1 MNKSENSFSLFFAIL
16 FCMVSIFSLK
26 KKHYSLRTN
35 CITKWNEPRVQM
47 NELIYV
53 VFIDLRFAVL
63 HLKNYGKVTPRTRS
77 KLWRSNQAQNRITTT
92 AASNNIILLSFPPT
106 KVLFVFSIYF
116 LFIYFLFLVWLSCK
130 YKNRFVFTQNK

>member
-1 MNKSENSFSLFFAIL
+1 
-16 FCMVSIFSLK
+16 
-26 KKHYSLRTN
+26 
-35 CITKWNEPRVQM
+35 M

-92 AASNNIILLSFPPT
+92 AVTAKFYFHFPQQ
-106 KVLFVFSIYF
+106 KCFSYF
-116 LFIYFLFLVWLSCK
+116 LFIFCSFIFYSWFGCLVNIKIDLFLLKLNEKIESFL
-130 YKNRFVFTQNK
+130 RFTLYEIGSFIFERSLI